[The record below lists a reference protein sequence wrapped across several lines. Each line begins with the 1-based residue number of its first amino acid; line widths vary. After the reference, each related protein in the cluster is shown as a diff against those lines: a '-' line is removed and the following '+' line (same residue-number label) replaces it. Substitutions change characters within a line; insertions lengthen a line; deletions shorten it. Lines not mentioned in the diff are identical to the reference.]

1 MHCGRKVFMALVLC
15 TGVDPVLMKTR
26 QLILQQAGHE
36 VVTAMDED
44 AVKIACQQRIFDVA
58 VIGQAASA
66 SKKRAIVA
74 LIRKHC
80 ASAKILELYRV
91 STGRTLEDAD
101 AWFEVPADVPQE
113 LAHHVATL
121 AAKTRKQ

>member
-1 MHCGRKVFMALVLC
+1 MAQTRQLAPFRAFLLERKRCCAIKSADFTWQMHCGRKVFMALVLC

-36 VVTAMDED
+36 VVTAIDED
-44 AVKIACQQRIFDVA
+44 AVKTACQQRMFDVA

-80 ASAKILELYRV
+80 ASAK
-91 STGRTLEDAD
+91 
-101 AWFEVPADVPQE
+101 
-113 LAHHVATL
+113 
-121 AAKTRKQ
+121 